1 MEEKKVK
8 LFREKSL
15 KTIESPEALND
26 YLEVTTPGV
35 WIVLAAV
42 IVFLLGA
49 ACWGVLGSI
58 DATSSAAV
66 ISEGG
71 EAFCLVPQEALESVI
86 EDRTVTIE
94 GTDYVLAPSTLV
106 PESVTEETNIYW
118 LLAGDLSYGDIVY
131 RIPLEE
137 KPEDGVYT
145 GTLVTES
152 LSPISL
158 LFN

>member
-1 MEEKKVK
+1 MEEKKAN

-26 YLEVTTPGV
+26 YLEVTSPGV

-58 DATSSAAV
+58 DATAAAAV
-66 ISEGG
+66 VSEQG

-86 EDRTVTIE
+86 SDRTVTIE
-94 GTDYVLAPSTLV
+94 GTDYELAPSALS
-106 PESVTEETNIYW
+106 PEAVTEETNIYW
-118 LLAGDLSYGDIVY
+118 MLAGNLAYGDIVY
-131 RIPLEE
+131 RIPLAGTIEE
-137 KPEDGVYT
+137 GVYA
-145 GTLVTES
+145 GTVVTER
-152 LSPISL
+152 LTPISL